1 MKRFQDLQIGDI
13 VGVLKLGGNNVLDFK
28 LDFKEYAGI
37 EDLWT
42 YEISYCSEEYLQIE
56 VNNKQYFMVFDGDF
70 LIFPIDNWEEL
81 YELYKFGKTDGQL
94 CMKSSIEN
102 LLKRY

>member
-28 LDFKEYAGI
+28 LNFKEYTGI
-37 EDLWT
+37 EDVWT
-42 YEISYCSEEYLQIE
+42 YEISYYSEEYLQIE
-56 VNNKQYFMVFDGDF
+56 VNNKQYFMVFDGDL

>member
-13 VGVLKLGGNNVLDFK
+13 VGVLKLGGNSVLDFK
-28 LDFKEYAGI
+28 LNFKEYTGI
-37 EDLWT
+37 GDLWA
-42 YEISYCSEEYLQIE
+42 YEISYYSKEYIQFEI
-56 VNNKQYFMVFDGDF
+56 NNKQYFIILDGDS

-81 YELYKFGKTDGQL
+81 HEIYKFGKTDGQL
-94 CMKSSIEN
+94 CLKYSIEN

>member
-13 VGVLKLGGNNVLDFK
+13 VGVLRLGGNNVMDFT
-28 LDFKEYAGI
+28 LNFKEYTGI
-37 EDLWT
+37 ENLWN
-42 YEISYCSEEYLQIE
+42 YEISYYSKEHIDFKID
-56 VNNKQYFMVFDGDF
+56 NKKYFFVLDGDF
-70 LIFPIDNWEEL
+70 LIFPIDNWDTL
-81 YELYKFGKTDGQL
+81 YNIYLFGKTDGQL